1 MGRFVAPTP
10 EAQALPVT
18 KRMQRF
24 GVTQLII
31 GSTSCQVTINRS
43 FTKRIWRP
51 YAIWLAGGPL
61 AENDNE
67 SSRT

>member
-10 EAQALPVT
+10 EGQALPTT

-24 GVTQLII
+24 GVTQLMI
-31 GSTSCQVTINRS
+31 GSTHCQVTINRS

-61 AENDNE
+61 ADNE
-67 SSRT
+67 NESPRT